1 MSYALCIHWHLSVKL
16 LFSTFKIRHCQN
28 VMEDQEHKISSYI
41 EQQEDMKSMVSSL
54 RGCATTSWMNISEL
68 LLYFVVIKWV
78 EGRPGSIWHCQLAE
92 RYWLLL
98 FCYLPFLFV
107 VSSLLRGAV
116 PFFPALF
123 VPYTSH
129 KETFLIVLYIKK
141 FSEKCARHHWSE
153 RVHYISTKHVP
164 YITRLHCWDIMQ
176 AVYVISTSARHS
188 LYIL

>member
-1 MSYALCIHWHLSVKL
+1 MISTCLTHCAYNGIYVLNFFFLPLRFVIVKTWWRIKNTKSRPIL
-16 LFSTFKIRHCQN
+16 NNRKIWN
-28 VMEDQEHKISSYI
+28 PWWV
-41 EQQEDMKSMVSSL
+41 VL

-98 FCYLPFLFV
+98 FCFLPFLFV
-107 VSSLLRGAV
+107 VSSLLLGAV

-129 KETFLIVLYIKK
+129 KETFLIVLYINRAGQMNKN
-141 FSEKCARHHWSE
+141 
-153 RVHYISTKHVP
+153 VIISNP
-164 YITRLHCWDIMQ
+164 YT
-176 AVYVISTSARHS
+176 VF
-188 LYIL
+188 

>member
-1 MSYALCIHWHLSVKL
+1 MTNWKVRGNWKPNKHNSEDKYRKPRSTWVSYDLHVSYALCIHWHLSVKL

-98 FCYLPFLFV
+98 FCFLPFLFF

-116 PFFPALF
+116 SFFSGSVRAIHLSQGNF
-123 VPYTSH
+123 FNSIIH
-129 KETFLIVLYIKK
+129 
-141 FSEKCARHHWSE
+141 
-153 RVHYISTKHVP
+153 
-164 YITRLHCWDIMQ
+164 
-176 AVYVISTSARHS
+176 
-188 LYIL
+188 